1 MGLFSMSG
9 RKKRRTNQ
17 GSGYY
22 QQQGFMGKL
31 GGFMGSFSSSDRKRY
46 GHGYHQQ
53 NAQPIPGQAQAAP
66 QAQAQAPRAASAAG
80 ALSCPK
86 CSAQVPA
93 GSKFCL
99 ECGEK
104 LGGGFCAQCGA
115 TLPPS
120 AKFCPECGTP
130 RG

>member
-46 GHGYHQQ
+46 GHG
-53 NAQPIPGQAQAAP
+53 
-66 QAQAQAPRAASAAG
+66 
-80 ALSCPK
+80 
-86 CSAQVPA
+86 
-93 GSKFCL
+93 
-99 ECGEK
+99 
-104 LGGGFCAQCGA
+104 
-115 TLPPS
+115 
-120 AKFCPECGTP
+120 
-130 RG
+130 

>member
-9 RKKRRTNQ
+9 RKKHRTNQ

-31 GGFMGSFSSSDRKRY
+31 GRFGSSFSSSDRKRY
-46 GHGYHQQ
+46 GQGYSQQSAQPFPVPGQPTPTQSQ
-53 NAQPIPGQAQAAP
+53 NARSAQMT
-66 QAQAQAPRAASAAG
+66 G
-80 ALSCPK
+80 GITCPK

-115 TLPPS
+115 TLPPNG
-120 AKFCPECGTP
+120 KFCPECGTP

>member
-9 RKKRRTNQ
+9 RKKHRTNQ

-46 GHGYHQQ
+46 GHGYPHQ
-53 NAQPIPGQAQAAP
+53 NAQPFPGQVQAAP
-66 QAQAQAPRAASAAG
+66 QAQAHAPRAASAAG
-80 ALSCPK
+80 SLSCPK
-86 CSAQVPA
+86 CNAQVPA

>member
-9 RKKRRTNQ
+9 RKKHRTNQ

-22 QQQGFMGKL
+22 QPQGFMGKL
-31 GGFMGSFSSSDRKRY
+31 GGFVGSFSSSDRKRY
-46 GHGYHQQ
+46 GHGYPQQ

-80 ALSCPK
+80 ALSC
-86 CSAQVPA
+86 
-93 GSKFCL
+93 
-99 ECGEK
+99 
-104 LGGGFCAQCGA
+104 AQCGA

>member
-1 MGLFSMSG
+1 
-9 RKKRRTNQ
+9 
-17 GSGYY
+17 
-22 QQQGFMGKL
+22 
-31 GGFMGSFSSSDRKRY
+31 MGSFSSSDRKRY
-46 GHGYHQQ
+46 GHGYPQQ
-53 NAQPIPGQAQAAP
+53 AAQPFPGQVQAAP
-66 QAQAQAPRAASAAG
+66 QTQTPHPSSSAG
-80 ALSCPK
+80 SLSCPK

-120 AKFCPECGTP
+120 AKFCPECGQP
-130 RG
+130 LEHEGGCVSCRSCGYSKCN

>member
-1 MGLFSMSG
+1 
-9 RKKRRTNQ
+9 
-17 GSGYY
+17 
-22 QQQGFMGKL
+22 
-31 GGFMGSFSSSDRKRY
+31 
-46 GHGYHQQ
+46 
-53 NAQPIPGQAQAAP
+53 
-66 QAQAQAPRAASAAG
+66 
-80 ALSCPK
+80 LSCPK

>member
-31 GGFMGSFSSSDRKRY
+31 GGFMGSFSSS
-46 GHGYHQQ
+46 
-53 NAQPIPGQAQAAP
+53 GQALRPRLSSAGRTALPRPGAGRAP
-66 QAQAQAPRAASAAG
+66 DADAASLLG
-80 ALSCPK
+80 RRRLSCPK

>member
-9 RKKRRTNQ
+9 RKKHRTNQ

-46 GHGYHQQ
+46 GQGYPQQ
-53 NAQPIPGQAQAAP
+53 GTQSFPGQVQPAP
-66 QAQAQAPRAASAAG
+66 QASARAPHSTQATSS
-80 ALSCPK
+80 LSCPK
-86 CSAQVPA
+86 CNAQMPA

-99 ECGEK
+99 ACGEK
-104 LGGGFCAQCGA
+104 LEGGFCVQCGA
-115 TLPPS
+115 TLPPD
-120 AKFCPECGTP
+120 ARFCPGCGTP

>member
-9 RKKRRTNQ
+9 RKKHRTDQ

-46 GHGYHQQ
+46 AHQQ
-53 NAQPIPGQAQAAP
+53 GYAQQPAQAIPSQRQAAP
-66 QAQAQAPRAASAAG
+66 AATG
-80 ALSCPK
+80 IGCPK
-86 CSAQVPA
+86 CGAQVPA

-104 LGGGFCAQCGA
+104 LGGGFCSQCGA
-115 TLPPS
+115 TLPPH
-120 AKFCPECGTP
+120 AKFCAECGTP

>member
-46 GHGYHQQ
+46 GHGYPQQ
-53 NAQPIPGQAQAAP
+53 AAQPLPGQVQAAP
-66 QAQAQAPRAASAAG
+66 QTQTPHPSSSAG
-80 ALSCPK
+80 SLSCPK
-86 CSAQVPA
+86 CNAQVPA